1 MILEDFL
8 PRGTENPP
16 SWFWDEKRRFW
27 NRLGQLLHG
36 SSDLT
41 WVWMRFLRGFD
52 IEKDKTAPL
61 RSYKYKGHG
70 QLMLPMHNRQKKS
83 INYLY
88 LPSFPIYLF
97 SRSSSLLHGRWI
109 DSDDTLEWPGQWGQ
123 HIAATRLRVPL
134 GRQRFQVSSMHG
146 ASRGARGSS
155 SLPPLPPLPR

>member
-70 QLMLPMHNRQKKS
+70 QLMLPMHNRQKK
-83 INYLY
+83 INP
-88 LPSFPIYLF
+88 LPLFALF
-97 SRSSSLLHGRWI
+97 SHLSLLSVFITAAWLV
-109 DSDDTLEWPGQWGQ
+109 DWQWW
-123 HIAATRLRVPL
+123 HPRLTRPVRTAHSCHTP
-134 GRQRFQVSSMHG
+134 
-146 ASRGARGSS
+146 RGSS
-155 SLPPLPPLPR
+155 WTSEVLGLKHAWS